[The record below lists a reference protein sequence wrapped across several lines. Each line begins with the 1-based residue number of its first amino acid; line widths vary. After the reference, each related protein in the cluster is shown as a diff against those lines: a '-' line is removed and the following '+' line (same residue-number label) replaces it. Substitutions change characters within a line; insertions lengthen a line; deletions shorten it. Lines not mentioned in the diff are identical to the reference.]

1 MTRQRSRSTRPSHNS
16 KLNFSRSRSIAVK
29 PAQRMPSIQRVAGLG
44 PPIIDFGSPGAAL
57 SLQHLLGNKTVLSLL
72 NLDEPVLDEETLQEE
87 QSESKSEDPKAAFT
101 QDEID
106 QIVSEMIAEQLK
118 NYNNISVI
126 VKEAVPI
133 AGAEGSQ
140 TTSTGQG
147 GAETTGEPTSEEQAT
162 TTAQATKTVTK
173 RVKVRAVYF
182 INRDKKDVKAARKTA
197 GFGQIAD
204 AIDDQLSELMGGSN
218 KKGYRP
224 LGAGRAVE
232 VGKATPEDIELFMNK
247 AVERGEIHNYGR
259 REGRLKEGGKLV
271 DLGDET
277 LGALIQDWMYAT
289 GVGVDCSG
297 FINIAL
303 VRAREK
309 VRKKM
314 RAAGVPEEE
323 LPKSLAR
330 MQRPRLNKKKEVT
343 DPTELRPGDVWVT
356 NKATHVRVIM
366 SAHESVNEAGEPV
379 VEFTTAES
387 TTTGDTGPTE
397 KKWHTGSI
405 KSISRIKN
413 ISGEGTTDGNIYRI
427 KHAI

>member
-1 MTRQRSRSTRPSHNS
+1 
-16 KLNFSRSRSIAVK
+16 
-29 PAQRMPSIQRVAGLG
+29 
-44 PPIIDFGSPGAAL
+44 
-57 SLQHLLGNKTVLSLL
+57 
-72 NLDEPVLDEETLQEE
+72 
-87 QSESKSEDPKAAFT
+87 
-101 QDEID
+101 
-106 QIVSEMIAEQLK
+106 
-118 NYNNISVI
+118 
-126 VKEAVPI
+126 
-133 AGAEGSQ
+133 
-140 TTSTGQG
+140 
-147 GAETTGEPTSEEQAT
+147 
-162 TTAQATKTVTK
+162 
-173 RVKVRAVYF
+173 
-182 INRDKKDVKAARKTA
+182 
-197 GFGQIAD
+197 
-204 AIDDQLSELMGGSN
+204 
-218 KKGYRP
+218 
-224 LGAGRAVE
+224 
-232 VGKATPEDIELFMNK
+232 
-247 AVERGEIHNYGR
+247 
-259 REGRLKEGGKLV
+259 
-271 DLGDET
+271 
-277 LGALIQDWMYAT
+277 MYAT